1 MNRLANAQAS
11 IARLIA
17 GGGTL
22 ALLATTAVGCGH
34 HHPSA
39 TGDHT
44 TTEAKSN
51 TPHSTASST
60 TNTPATP
67 GGTFVGRCPK
77 VIAATCVPG
86 IRYER
91 GPNVICVNRHGN
103 KATARTPTPQD
114 LARLKKQ
121 APEAEREFAE
131 DPQTAVRADPPT
143 LATVHPT
150 APERQL
156 LRDLRVGRKHAR
168 HRRRER
174 RKLLTPIVILHRKS
188 TEDA

>member
-1 MNRLANAQAS
+1 VNRLPNRTAS
-11 IARLIA
+11 IARLIVC
-17 GGGTL
+17 GGTL
-22 ALLATTAVGCGH
+22 ALLAMTAVGCGH

-121 APEAEREFAE
+121 APEAEREF
-131 DPQTAVRADPPT
+131 
-143 LATVHPT
+143 
-150 APERQL
+150 
-156 LRDLRVGRKHAR
+156 RKT
-168 HRRRER
+168 
-174 RKLLTPIVILHRKS
+174 RKLPYGLTHPPSQLFIRRLPNGSFYGICEWGGD
-188 TEDA
+188 TPAIAAENAGNY